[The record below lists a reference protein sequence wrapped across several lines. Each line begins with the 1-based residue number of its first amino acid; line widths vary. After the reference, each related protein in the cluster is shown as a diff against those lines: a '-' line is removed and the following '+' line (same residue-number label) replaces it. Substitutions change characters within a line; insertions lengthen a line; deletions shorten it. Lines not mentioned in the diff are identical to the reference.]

1 MKKSLI
7 DFRLIFGVLLAHAL
21 LLFSFSDKSIFWYIF
36 TGSILILITYAMYKD
51 DVDDQISF
59 LQYIFLGVASGLL
72 IYLLFWLGYQA
83 IEILHLPFKNS
94 INDLY
99 KWFAP
104 KLFWQY
110 LALIL
115 IAAPGEEL
123 FWRGYVQKSLLKYCG
138 PKTSIVIGA
147 LLYASVHL
155 YSKTFLL
162 IFAAFITGMIWSTL
176 YMWKKS
182 MPLVIVSHIVFDIM
196 IFMILPL
203 K

>member
-1 MKKSLI
+1 MA
-7 DFRLIFGVLLAHAL
+7 V
-21 LLFSFSDKSIFWYIF
+21 FSPY
-36 TGSILILITYAMYKD
+36 
-51 DVDDQISF
+51 
-59 LQYIFLGVASGLL
+59 
-72 IYLLFWLGYQA
+72 
-83 IEILHLPFKNS
+83 
-94 INDLY
+94 
-99 KWFAP
+99 
-104 KLFWQY
+104 
-110 LALIL
+110 L

-123 FWRGYVQKSLLKYCG
+123 FWRGYVQKRLFKYCG

-162 IFAAFITGMIWSTL
+162 IFAAFISGMIWGTL